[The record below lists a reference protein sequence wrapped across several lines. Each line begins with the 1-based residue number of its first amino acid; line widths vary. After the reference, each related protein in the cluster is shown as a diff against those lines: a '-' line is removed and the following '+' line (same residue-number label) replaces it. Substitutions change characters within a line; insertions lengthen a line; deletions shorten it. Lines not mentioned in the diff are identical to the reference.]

1 MLTGKI
7 SGPRDDSRQS
17 KITGLILM
25 GNLGEQEYLDR
36 ENSVLYYRI
45 TLSANRNSEIQ
56 KRCIATLFCRF

>member
-45 TLSANRNSEIQ
+45 T
-56 KRCIATLFCRF
+56 